1 MVATV
6 QIEEVTGDAGS
17 KVYTVKSTNEGVDS
31 SRYYTSDASGAA
43 LTTNP
48 IPIPN
53 DTGGGVSGS
62 YWKTHCLN
70 VTSAPDVRIENIRF
84 YVGWT
89 SHPSS
94 QWTLGYGGDHVIG
107 VSSSTIADCRI
118 YSQGF
123 SGDLYDQA
131 TGTEGTC
138 GDFISG
144 AGSVNHTF
152 YAACTDGHTESLWA
166 FSSQAGAL
174 LVQSGQA
181 IGATTGR
188 LYHIVTQVL
197 VASGATQGE
206 KADVTATWVYDEV

>member
-1 MVATV
+1 MVAGV
-6 QIEEVTGDAGS
+6 RIEEITGDAGS
-17 KVYTVKSTNEGVDS
+17 PTITTKSTNEGVDS

-62 YWKTHCLN
+62 YWKTHRLY
-70 VTSAPDVRIENIRF
+70 VYDAPSVRIENVRF

-94 QWTLGYGGDHVIG
+94 QWALGYGGDHIIG
-107 VSSSTIADCRI
+107 VSSSTITDCRL

-123 SGDLYDQA
+123 FGNSYDQA

-144 AGSVNHTF
+144 AGSVNHTY
-152 YAACTDGHTESLWA
+152 YAACTNGHTESLWA
-166 FSSQAGAL
+166 FSSQTGAL
-174 LVQSGQA
+174 MVQSGQA
-181 IGATTGR
+181 IGAGTGP
-188 LYHIVTQVL
+188 LYYIVTQVL

-206 KADVTATWVYDEV
+206 KDDVTATWVYDEV